1 MIIGKEESA
10 VIKKFFSK
18 FQYNAPVILT
28 FTLVSAAALLIS
40 TLTKGW
46 ANLHLFSVYC
56 TSFLSPMQYLR
67 MLTHII
73 GHANYAHF
81 LGNFMI
87 ILLLGPMLEEKY
99 GSKPMLKMMLFTAFV
114 TGLIQVIFFPKEHLL
129 GASGIEF
136 MLILL
141 SSFANFRK
149 GKIPLTLIL
158 VAVIFLSGEIID
170 GINAGED
177 GVSQMAHII
186 GGLCGTVFGWAVTKP
201 KAESEP
207 PQANTQIT
215 S

>member
-40 TLTKGW
+40 NLTKGW
-46 ANLHLFSVYC
+46 ANLYLFSVYH

-81 LGNFMI
+81 FNNFII

-99 GSKPMLKMMLFTAFV
+99 GSKPMLKMILFTAFV
-114 TGLIQVIFFPKEHLL
+114 TGLIQVIFFPEEHLL

-177 GVSQMAHII
+177 GISQMAHII

-201 KAESEP
+201 KPESAP